1 MPTEIVTADWVR
13 DQVFQLRDHAG
24 FPIIM
29 AQPNG
34 VLGADLLP
42 LSLIGCAI
50 WDVVNILRK
59 QRQPLV
65 RFEMHAESE
74 RDPEP
79 PWRFRKIELVYR
91 IWGNGV
97 DPKAVERAIRLTED
111 KYCSIY
117 ATLKAA
123 VELTS
128 RVEILGHELASGGPP
143 GRDGVQQAMPPT
155 ER

>member
-1 MPTEIVTADWVR
+1 MLTEIVTADWVR

-59 QRQPLV
+59 QRQPFV
-65 RFEMHAESE
+65 RFEVDAESE

-91 IWGNGV
+91 VWGNGV
-97 DPKAVERAIRLTED
+97 DPKAVERAIRLTEE
-111 KYCSIY
+111 KYCSVY

-123 VELTS
+123 VELAS
-128 RVEILGHELASGGPP
+128 RVEILEAEPGSGASP
-143 GRDGVQQAMPPT
+143 GREAGQSGMPLT
-155 ER
+155 GG